1 MIGKVLWMLKTIL
14 VTCLFYY
21 VSGIELVNLEQLYHE
36 LENNYYDLQKAL
48 QTISDEKEYISKE
61 LDEQKKKANDL
72 EVLYVFSNSWIG

>member
-48 QTISDEKEYISKE
+48 QTISDEKEYITKE

-72 EVLYVFSNSWIG
+72 EVLYVFSN

>member
-1 MIGKVLWMLKTIL
+1 MIGKVLWMLKTIP

-72 EVLYVFSNSWIG
+72 EVMYVFSN

>member
-72 EVLYVFSNSWIG
+72 EVMYVFSN

>member
-21 VSGIELVNLEQLYHE
+21 LSGIELVNLEQLYHE

-72 EVLYVFSNSWIG
+72 EVMYVFSNSWIG

>member
-1 MIGKVLWMLKTIL
+1 MLKTIP

-72 EVLYVFSNSWIG
+72 EVLYVFFKFMDRMK

>member
-1 MIGKVLWMLKTIL
+1 MLKTIL

-48 QTISDEKEYISKE
+48 QTISDEKEYITKE

-72 EVLYVFSNSWIG
+72 EVLYVVSN

>member
-72 EVLYVFSNSWIG
+72 EVMYVFSNSWIG

>member
-1 MIGKVLWMLKTIL
+1 MIGKVLWMLKTML

>member
-1 MIGKVLWMLKTIL
+1 MIGKVLWMLKTML

-72 EVLYVFSNSWIG
+72 EVMYVFSN